1 MNADVF
7 IDTNVFLYAI
17 SDRPE
22 EQDKANRA
30 RDLLLNASWGWSAQ
44 VAGEFFVAATSP
56 KRHFQLSPE
65 QAAEFVKT
73 WLNFPTAAIS
83 SSTVVRAMAIQQQFR
98 LSYWDAAIIAAAGEL
113 ECHTLYTEDL
123 SDGQDYD
130 GVQAV
135 NPFRSL

>member
-17 SDRPE
+17 SDLAE
-22 EQDKANRA
+22 EQEKTIRA
-30 RDLLLNASWGWSAQ
+30 RDLLLNESWGWSVQ

-56 KRHFQLSPE
+56 KRQFQLSPS
-65 QAAEFVKT
+65 QAAEFIKT
-73 WLNFPTAAIS
+73 WLNFPTAAIG
-83 SSTVVRAMAIQQQFR
+83 SSTLLRALEIQQRFG
-98 LSYWDAAIIAAAGEL
+98 LSYWDAAIIAAASEL

-130 GVQAV
+130 GVVAI
-135 NPFRSL
+135 NPFR